1 MSVNDSRSTDRALSF
16 GKSLLILIHSLG
28 TVMVQRNR
36 LRSGGLGIPEIM
48 GSNTDYGLSGDWA
61 STRVNGPRV
70 DGLSDRW
77 PPLGG
82 VL

>member
-16 GKSLLILIHSLG
+16 GKSLLILIHSLLSA
-28 TVMVQRNR
+28 MVQSNS
-36 LRSGGLGIPEIM
+36 LRSGGLGIPELI
-48 GSNTDYGLSGDWA
+48 GSNTEYGLSGDWA

-70 DGLSDRW
+70 GGLSDRW